1 MITFLRGHY
10 RTEEVRRSCLPASVV
25 CPRFHVD
32 VFPDKADI
40 VMGADGVA
48 SAVRKA
54 LCQQG
59 VAANQSRFADRR
71 PIVYRV
77 LAIPAAEGDRT
88 DLNYS
93 ARNDNV
99 IVEALPNVEGS
110 LLGVILFRPTDE
122 RIQGLKS
129 GAGAKAVFQELFPE
143 WPTPLI
149 PDDEWEAFARRRT
162 RELPQFA
169 FAGPQLSLDGKS
181 CLLGDAIHSVKPFFG
196 LGLNSGFE
204 DISVLDDCL
213 DEAGCDPH
221 EALQLY
227 SRRRAPEAKC
237 LVECQRRFDQP
248 TDLRFALAFVLPLV
262 LDSWL
267 ARQPHQQPPANG
279 NRPTQQPPDT
289 RPQTK
294 PAQHV
299 RFAEPTSPISDT
311 TPEATKQG
319 TAARA
324 DHQQRSRESP
334 YERWQ
339 REHQEHDQQQAAA
352 QPPTHDLRPR
362 PDTPVPDP
370 GNTGAKDQ
378 PGKHPLLDDRPLRG
392 NHPPHTS
399 SASSSHQQVADP
411 KPDPFAAVRDG
422 RRIGGGKRQPPT
434 TTTTTTDTNTTT
446 TTTAYKAATTE
457 PNNHSTAT
465 EHTVLMQR
473 SIQGLF
479 HQQTASP
486 RPPATTNQPH
496 ELPQPAGVTALQQ
509 HVVTVASTQSD
520 SPPPQQSPSST
531 RQTGGE
537 GGKDLVGKV
546 EASLTKIAQLAQ
558 KLPGGGVIQ
567 TLAEGALTDLL
578 LDSQKESQLL
588 RDLEIESGG
597 QTGGEQAQDNTPLTR
612 PAKQAD
618 IDVILTWL
626 NNYVSS
632 MRDRETSS
640 ASSSTTSMQLGDP
653 ATLQAVTEAMPALA
667 GTLYGLQHGGG
678 NEHWQNLAEIAMLL
692 QTVLE
697 GGSISHPADV
707 IAENRGVLTSNLAR
721 ARRTSRARG
730 IILELQSIG
739 EHLQGWPLCE
749 VNTVHAALL
758 AALEAVEELMQPAPQ
773 GGLPLHNNGGEPRT
787 AGEWWLYDRHHGL
800 GNAPGTDR
808 RSPTEAMES
817 GSEAS
822 HRRRRFHA
830 AFAEQEGDE

>member
-1 MITFLRGHY
+1 MHQAAMITFLRGHY

-262 LDSWL
+262 L
-267 ARQPHQQPPANG
+267 
-279 NRPTQQPPDT
+279 
-289 RPQTK
+289 
-294 PAQHV
+294 
-299 RFAEPTSPISDT
+299 
-311 TPEATKQG
+311 G

-597 QTGGEQAQDNTPLTR
+597 QTGGEQAQ
-612 PAKQAD
+612 
-618 IDVILTWL
+618 
-626 NNYVSS
+626 
-632 MRDRETSS
+632 
-640 ASSSTTSMQLGDP
+640 
-653 ATLQAVTEAMPALA
+653 AVTEAMPALA

-830 AFAEQEGDE
+830 AFAEQDSIFSKALPAVFGPSILALFQDGELSFTAARRRKRRDRVLQVLLLVALLSDLSPTPPGCASSCFSMVAPPPRAAVGRCWMRTVGW

>member
-1 MITFLRGHY
+1 
-10 RTEEVRRSCLPASVV
+10 
-25 CPRFHVD
+25 
-32 VFPDKADI
+32 
-40 VMGADGVA
+40 
-48 SAVRKA
+48 
-54 LCQQG
+54 
-59 VAANQSRFADRR
+59 
-71 PIVYRV
+71 
-77 LAIPAAEGDRT
+77 
-88 DLNYS
+88 
-93 ARNDNV
+93 
-99 IVEALPNVEGS
+99 
-110 LLGVILFRPTDE
+110 
-122 RIQGLKS
+122 
-129 GAGAKAVFQELFPE
+129 
-143 WPTPLI
+143 
-149 PDDEWEAFARRRT
+149 
-162 RELPQFA
+162 
-169 FAGPQLSLDGKS
+169 
-181 CLLGDAIHSVKPFFG
+181 
-196 LGLNSGFE
+196 
-204 DISVLDDCL
+204 
-213 DEAGCDPH
+213 
-221 EALQLY
+221 
-227 SRRRAPEAKC
+227 
-237 LVECQRRFDQP
+237 
-248 TDLRFALAFVLPLV
+248 
-262 LDSWL
+262 
-267 ARQPHQQPPANG
+267 
-279 NRPTQQPPDT
+279 
-289 RPQTK
+289 
-294 PAQHV
+294 
-299 RFAEPTSPISDT
+299 
-311 TPEATKQG
+311 G

-352 QPPTHDLRPR
+352 QPPTHDPRPR

-399 SASSSHQQVADP
+399 SASSSQQQVADP

-537 GGKDLVGKV
+537 GGNDLVGKV
-546 EASLTKIAQLAQ
+546 GASLTKIAQLAQ

-578 LDSQKESQLL
+578 LDSQTESQLL
-588 RDLEIESGG
+588 RDLEIETGG
-597 QTGGEQAQDNTPLTR
+597 QTGGEQA
-612 PAKQAD
+612 
-618 IDVILTWL
+618 
-626 NNYVSS
+626 
-632 MRDRETSS
+632 
-640 ASSSTTSMQLGDP
+640 
-653 ATLQAVTEAMPALA
+653 QAVTEAMPALA

-773 GGLPLHNNGGEPRT
+773 GGLPLHNNGGEPRA